1 MTTVTKPRNSWRDI
15 PAGIWVLGFVSMLMD
30 ISSEM
35 IHALLPI
42 YLVTVLGT
50 SMLTVG
56 AIEGIAEATASITKI
71 FSGALS
77 DWLGKRKFLAVI
89 GYGLA
94 AVTKPF
100 FPLAPSVAWL
110 VAARFID
117 RVGKGI
123 RGAPRDALV
132 ADIAPPQLRGAS
144 FGLRQSLDTVGAF
157 LGPLLAILLMW
168 LTADHF
174 TTVFWVAVI
183 PAFLAL
189 GLIIFAVREPERP
202 AGLRKVRS
210 PLSLTELR
218 RLGSSYWWI
227 VAVAAVFTL
236 ARFSEAFLV
245 LRAQSVGL
253 PVTLVP
259 AVMVLMNVVYSATA
273 YPAGILS
280 DRVNRLT
287 ILALGL
293 ILLIV
298 AVCCPCPRARHCGR
312 CHRRGPCGA
321 CTWASR
327 KVFSPRWLPIL
338 RRRSCAARPT
348 ECSTSSAAGPCWRPA
363 FSPEFSGTYSAP
375 SAPSRQG
382 PRSRRWHY
390 SGCSQSAVSSSRD
403 SPDELPDC
411 LSQAEGIGA
420 LLRQR
425 ANVTARLFGSVS
437 LRHPRNWRRSLAV
450 LNTTKVTA
458 LFVVEA
464 GKPVGIIHVHDLLR
478 AGAA

>member
-298 AVCCPCPRARHCGR
+298 ADVVLALAPGIVGVVIGVALWGLHMGFTQGLLATLVADTASPEL
-312 CHRRGPCGA
+312 RGTAYGMFNLVSGGA
-321 CTWASR
+321 MLAASILAGILWD
-327 KVFSPRWLPIL
+327 VFGPVG
-338 RRRSCAARPT
+338 T
-348 ECSTSSAAGPCWRPA
+348 FAAGA
-363 FSPEFSGTYSAP
+363 SFA
-375 SAPSRQG
+375 
-382 PRSRRWHY
+382 
-390 SGCSQSAVSSSRD
+390 
-403 SPDELPDC
+403 
-411 LSQAEGIGA
+411 A
-420 LLRQR
+420 L
-425 ANVTARLFGSVS
+425 ALFGLFAIRSVVQ
-437 LRHPRNWRRSLAV
+437 PGLA
-450 LNTTKVTA
+450 
-458 LFVVEA
+458 
-464 GKPVGIIHVHDLLR
+464 R
-478 AGAA
+478 